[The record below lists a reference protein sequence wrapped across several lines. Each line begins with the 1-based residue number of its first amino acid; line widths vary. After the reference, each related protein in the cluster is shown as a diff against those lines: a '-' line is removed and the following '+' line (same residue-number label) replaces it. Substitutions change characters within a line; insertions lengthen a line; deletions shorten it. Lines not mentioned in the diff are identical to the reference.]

1 MRQALRAGQW
11 LRGET
16 APLVLSIALARRD
29 RSRRW
34 KQIVKP
40 RPGRF
45 MHHLE
50 LWAARDVDDEV
61 GGWLA
66 DAWRQAG

>member
-1 MRQALRAGQW
+1 
-11 LRGET
+11 
-16 APLVLSIALARRD
+16 
-29 RSRRW
+29 
-34 KQIVKP
+34 
-40 RPGRF
+40 